1 MPDDAFLPLLAET
14 RALADRFT
22 AAGKRLYLVG
32 GIVRDTLLGRI
43 RDELDID
50 LTTDATPDE
59 IEAIVRSASP
69 SAVWTQGKRFGTI
82 GAHFRAASG
91 DGVRAYEITTH
102 RADSYAVDSRK
113 PEVRFSTTVEED
125 LARRDFSVNAMAV
138 AVTLGLRESD
148 DVIGDLIDPF
158 RGARDLADKRL
169 RTPLSAEVSFSDDP
183 LRMLRAARFIA
194 GFGLRPVSE
203 ITDAVAA
210 MRGRLSIVSAERIRD
225 ELDKLLIVDDPSPGL
240 WFLVGTGLADEFLP
254 ELPALALEQDP
265 LHRHKDV
272 LKHTIAVVART
283 RPERVLR
290 LAALMHDIAKPRTR
304 KVGPD
309 GVSFH
314 LHDVV
319 GARMTRDRMRALKY
333 SNEDVD
339 DVSKLVALH
348 LRVHTYAMGWSDA
361 AVRRYVRD
369 AGLLL
374 PVLNELTRC
383 DTTTR
388 DERYAHELSLQMD
401 ELESRIAALREREDL
416 GSIQPDLDGNEV
428 MAHLGLGPGRD
439 VGEALAML
447 LDARLEHGPLGKV
460 RAAEVLD
467 AWWATRSSRQDVR

>member
-1 MPDDAFLPLLAET
+1 MPDDAFLPLFAET

-43 RDELDID
+43 RAELDID

-59 IEAIVRSASP
+59 IETIVRSASP

-102 RADSYAVDSRK
+102 RADSYATGSRK
-113 PEVRFSTTVEED
+113 PEVRFATVVVED
-125 LARRDFSVNAMAV
+125 LARRDFSINAMAV
-138 AVTLGLRESD
+138 AVTLGSRESGG
-148 DVIGDLIDPF
+148 VGDLIDPF
-158 RGARDLADKRL
+158 GGARDLADKRL
-169 RTPLSAEVSFSDDP
+169 CTPLSAEVSFSDDP

-194 GFGLRPVSE
+194 GFGLSAVPE
-203 ITDAVAA
+203 ITDAVAS

-240 WFLVGTGLADEFLP
+240 WFLVGTGLAGEFLP

-272 LKHTIAVVART
+272 LRHTIAVVAKT

-314 LHDVV
+314 LHDVI
-319 GARMTRDRMRALKY
+319 GAHMTRDRMRALKY
-333 SNEDVD
+333 SNEDID
-339 DVSKLVALH
+339 DVSTLVALH

-369 AGLLL
+369 SGPLL
-374 PVLNELTRC
+374 PLLNELTRC

-388 DERYAHELSLQMD
+388 DERYAHELSQQMD
-401 ELESRIAALREREDL
+401 ELESRIAAMREREDL
-416 GSIQPDLDGNEV
+416 GSIQPDLDGNEI

-439 VGEALAML
+439 VGAALAML

-460 RAAEVLD
+460 HATEVLD
-467 AWWATRSSRQDVR
+467 AWWATRSSHQDVR